1 MTVAGDTTELIQ
13 QLIRNACVNDG
24 TPDSGHETRSVET
37 LAAFL
42 QHPGVELRRYE
53 PHPGRGSLVLRI
65 EGREPHA
72 PSLHLMGHLDVVP
85 VNAEGWQ
92 RDPFAGELVD
102 GEVWGRGAID
112 MLAVTASMAVSI
124 RELLRAGFRPRGT
137 LVYSAMA
144 DEEALGTYGAA
155 WLTENAWDDVRTDHL
170 LTEFGGARLPLPGGD
185 GPLLPVSSGEKGSH
199 WLQLRVRGR
208 PGHGSM
214 PYRTDNALTKAAEA
228 VSRIGSYRPPVEL
241 HDLWQRSVTALGL
254 PASLA
259 RDPAALDA
267 ALADLPLGLA
277 RMVHAGTR
285 TTFTPT
291 VIRGGTKTNVIP
303 DNVEILVDVRTLPG
317 HERDEVHEMLADALG
332 DLREVVEITGEG
344 DNVATASPLDTSLW
358 DTLTGVTRRL
368 VPGATPVPFMLVGA
382 TDARFFRRKG
392 VVAYGYGLYSARIPF
407 NEFVAMFHGNDER
420 VDVASLELM
429 TQLWEGI
436 AREFVG

>member
-1 MTVAGDTTELIQ
+1 MSAAGETTELIQ

-24 TPDSGHETRSVET
+24 TPDSGQERRSVDT

-42 QHPGVELRRYE
+42 EHPGVELQRYE

-65 EGREPHA
+65 EGSDPQA

-85 VNAEGWQ
+85 VNAEGWR
-92 RDPFAGELVD
+92 RDPFGGELID

-112 MLAVTASMAVSI
+112 MLAVTASMAVST
-124 RELLRAGFRPRGT
+124 RALLRAGFRPRGT

-155 WLTENAWDDVRTDHL
+155 WLTENAWDDLRTDFL
-170 LTEFGGARLPLPGGD
+170 LTEFGGARLPLPGKE

-228 VSRIGSYRPPVEL
+228 VARIGSYQPPVEL
-241 HDLWQRSVTALGL
+241 HDLWQRSVKALGL
-254 PASLA
+254 PAALG

-267 ALADLPLGLA
+267 ALPELPLGLA

-291 VIRGGTKTNVIP
+291 VMRGGTKANVIP
-303 DNVEILVDVRTLPG
+303 DNVEIVVDVRTLPG
-317 HERDEVHEMLADALG
+317 HERDEVRKMLADALG
-332 DLREVVEITGEG
+332 DLRDAVEITGEG
-344 DNVATASPLDTSLW
+344 DNPATASPLDTPLW
-358 DTLTGVTRRL
+358 EAITGVTRRL
-368 VPGATPVPFMLVGA
+368 VPGATPVPLMLVGA

-392 VVAYGYGLYSARIPF
+392 VVAYGYGLYSERIPF
-407 NEFVAMFHGNDER
+407 NEFVSMFHGNDER
-420 VDVASLELM
+420 VDVESLDLM
-429 TQLWEGI
+429 AQLWEGI
-436 AREFVG
+436 ARQFVG